1 MQEPEHVVPRSIFI
15 HKTQSK
21 IIIPACEHCNR
32 AKADGEDD
40 LRDYLIIKVGIHGH
54 PDIFPLMVERMK
66 PAAKKG
72 LSKITTALMAERRP
86 TFYET
91 GAGILIPGYEAPLYD
106 PVAIDTTL
114 RWMVRGLYFHEI
126 GIPWREDQPL
136 SLVEVDPE
144 DVIPTIEVFREA
156 NPTTTRKPQG
166 NNVFW
171 YLPAVIDEDLL
182 DIAWLMVFFDKAA
195 YAGFTGIPE
204 DREGY
209 VAPLSQR
216 LRRNTRTW
224 NKLRKIVDG
233 GLVVVPP
240 DDFFGF
246 LSDFNARNK
255 GWSKN

>member
-1 MQEPEHVVPRSIFI
+1 
-15 HKTQSK
+15 
-21 IIIPACEHCNR
+21 
-32 AKADGEDD
+32 
-40 LRDYLIIKVGIHGH
+40 
-54 PDIFPLMVERMK
+54 
-66 PAAKKG
+66 
-72 LSKITTALMAERRP
+72 MAERRP

-91 GAGILIPGYEAPLYD
+91 GAGID
-106 PVAIDTTL
+106 PRIRGSALRSSCYRTTL
-114 RWMVRGLYFHEI
+114 RWMVRGLYSHEI

-216 LRRNTRTW
+216 LRRTTRTW
-224 NKLRKIVDG
+224 EKLRKIVDG

-246 LSDFNARNK
+246 LDFNARNK